1 MASGIASELV
11 RVSEEMV
18 AVIGDADVSVVP
30 DDPVTFAFSLM
41 SADGSATLTFRASA
55 GPIRGDVVLI
65 VARAACERIFGGL
78 PPHEGVFHIPPVLR
92 AMALAILH
100 CPLPEPARTTLRLAK
115 AIETLC
121 ETFQLFEHEA
131 MVSAASEATLAYR
144 DCQRIHAARRIIET
158 RWDEKLTLD
167 SIALACGLNR
177 SKLARGFRH
186 VFASSVTDAIAEQRL
201 GQARQMLVSTELPV
215 GAIGYRCGYLNN
227 AAFTRAF
234 ARRYGVPPTGF
245 RAASLAGLS

>member
-1 MASGIASELV
+1 MARAIASETIQ
-11 RVSEEMV
+11 VSEEMV
-18 AVIGDADVSVVP
+18 AVIGNAEISVLP
-30 DDPVTFAFSLM
+30 EDPITFALHLM
-41 SADGSATLTFRASA
+41 SADGSATLTYLASS
-55 GPIRGDVVLI
+55 GTLRGDVVLI
-65 VARAACERIFGGL
+65 VARTACERIFGGL
-78 PPHEGVFHIPPVLR
+78 PPQEGVFHIPPALR
-92 AMALAILH
+92 AVALAILH

-121 ETFQLFEHEA
+121 ETFQLFESGA
-131 MVSAASEATLAYR
+131 MVPATSEATLAYR

-186 VFASSVTDAIAEQRL
+186 VFASSVADAIAEQRL
-201 GQARQMLVSTELPV
+201 GHARQMLVATELPV

-245 RAASLAGLS
+245 RAASLVG

>member
-1 MASGIASELV
+1 MARAISSETIQ
-11 RVSEEMV
+11 VSEEMV
-18 AVIGDADVSVVP
+18 AVIGNADVSVVP
-30 DDPVTFAFSLM
+30 NNPVSFALRLT
-41 SADGSATLTFRASA
+41 SADGSATLTYRASA
-55 GPIRGDVVLI
+55 GPVEGDVVLI
-65 VARAACERIFGGL
+65 VARNACERIFGGL
-78 PPHEGVFHIPPVLR
+78 PPQEGVFHIPPALR

-121 ETFQLFEHEA
+121 ETFQLFECGA
-131 MVSAASEATLAYR
+131 MVPAASEATLAYR

-186 VFASSVTDAIAEQRL
+186 VFASSVADAIAEQRL
-201 GQARQMLVSTELPV
+201 GQARQMLVATELPV

-234 ARRYGVPPTGF
+234 SRRYGVPPSGF
-245 RAASLAGLS
+245 RAASLVG